1 MTQGF
6 PIARFNADIV
16 RPSAPEHIQGA
27 IFDLDGTL
35 IDSMPWWDDLGES
48 YLRRRGKTPAPDVRY
63 HFKRLTMEE
72 AAHYMQREYG
82 LEESIEEICEGVMS
96 GIVDAYRE
104 EIPLKPGVKGL
115 LQVLHDAD
123 VRMCIATA
131 TEPYCAYPVLERLSI
146 RDFFQDVL
154 ICSELRTSKTQP
166 FIFQRALE
174 LLGTPPERTL
184 VFEDALH
191 AIEGAHA
198 AGLPVLAVE
207 EKGSA
212 ADREAIMQTADIYWC
227 SFASLSA

>member
-6 PIARFNADIV
+6 PISKLNADIV
-16 RPSAPEHIQGA
+16 RSSAPAFIEGA

-35 IDSMPWWDDLGES
+35 IDSMPWWEDLGEA
-48 YLRRRGKTPAPDVRY
+48 YLRRRGKTPAPDVRR

-72 AAHYMQREYG
+72 AAHYMQETYG
-82 LEESIEEICEGVMS
+82 LKESIEEICEGVMS
-96 GIVDAYRE
+96 GIVNAYRE
-104 EIPLKPGVKGL
+104 EIPLKPGAAEL
-115 LQVLHDAD
+115 LRALHDAG

-131 TEPYCAYPVLERLSI
+131 TEPYCAYPALERLGI
-146 RDFFQDVL
+146 RDYFQDIL
-154 ICSELRTSKTQP
+154 ICSELHTSKTQP
-166 FIFQRALE
+166 FIFQHVLE
-174 LLGTPPERTL
+174 LLGTAKERTL

-207 EKGSA
+207 ENGSA
-212 ADREAIMQTADIYWC
+212 ADREAIIAEADIYCC